1 MNLDH
6 EQWLRQQGVKITGR
20 HTLRRGHLPSYTNWA
35 SERDSLANSERED
48 GRIDWSEQFTTTT
61 EQVYQ
66 VELDERTIERF
77 ERTESDIKHA
87 LETANRRSNSPG
99 YRGPIGPND
108 ISDFY
113 IKNRERHFELLQENS
128 MYRDAWREFQSIRV
142 LIGETP
148 HWP

>member
-1 MNLDH
+1 MAADH
-6 EQWLRQQGVKITGR
+6 EKWLQGQGVRIMDHR
-20 HTLRRGHLPSYTNWA
+20 TLRRAHIAPYSVCASDDPINWA
-35 SERDSLANSERED
+35 PLK
-48 GRIDWSEQFTTTT
+48 TTT
-61 EQVYQ
+61 ETMYQ

-99 YRGPIGPND
+99 YRGPISTSD
-108 ISDFY
+108 ISEFY